1 LKVPVTVLPWLVE
14 AVNVCGSVGEIVMGP
29 KIVKKVNVQIEPAT
43 LLNVIC
49 PTDVPSEETES
60 WTEPVCPGAG
70 AECVPLYVAPGM

>member
-1 LKVPVTVLPWLVE
+1 
-14 AVNVCGSVGEIVMGP
+14 MGP

>member
-1 LKVPVTVLPWLVE
+1 VPVTVLPWLVVP
-14 AVNVCGSVGEIVMGP
+14 VNVCGSVGEIGIGP
-29 KIVKKVNVQIEPAT
+29 KNVKKVNVQIEPAT